1 MLGITE
7 IGTYLPE
14 RRLSNLSRA
23 EKFGYDEDFFINK
36 LGVEKISIKNDTE
49 DVATLCIKAFN
60 NLAGKMKVNSDEV
73 DAIILVTQN
82 PDRKIPHSS
91 AIIHGEL
98 GVKEE
103 CACFDISLGCSGF
116 VYGLSVIENFME
128 SNHLDKGL
136 LFTCDPYSKIID
148 PDDKNTAILFG
159 DAAAVTLIT
168 RSPKLSSGKFNFGT
182 VGKEFGNLVCENNG
196 NLFMNGRG
204 IFNFAARYIPRDL
217 KVLLEKNKL
226 PIDDIDR
233 FVFHQGSKYIID
245 TLTRIMRLPEEKVVN
260 DILLYGNT
268 VSSSIPIILE
278 KELPHTDNNVFYIC
292 GFGVGLSWSST
303 ILKRVQ
309 K

>member
-7 IGTYLPE
+7 IGTYIPE
-14 RRLSNLSRA
+14 NRLSNISRA
-23 EKFGYDEDFFINK
+23 ENFGYDEDFFINR
-36 LGVEKISIKNDTE
+36 LGVEKISTKDDAE
-49 DVATLCIKAFN
+49 DVAAMCIKAFD
-60 NLAGKMKVNSDEV
+60 NLTEKVDLKSDEV

-82 PDRKIPHSS
+82 PEMKIPHTS

-116 VYGLSVIENFME
+116 VYGLSVIENFLE
-128 SNHLDKGL
+128 SNNLNKGL

-148 PDDKNTAILFG
+148 PDDKHTAILFG

-182 VGKEFGNLVCENNG
+182 VGKEFGNLVCGNDEN
-196 NLFMNGRG
+196 LSMNGRG
-204 IFNFAARYIPRDL
+204 IFNFAARYIPKDFKL
-217 KVLLEKNKL
+217 LLEKNKIA
-226 PIDDIDR
+226 IDNIDI

-245 TLTRIMRLPEEKVVN
+245 TLTRIMRLPGEKVVN
-260 DILLYGNT
+260 DILFYGNT

-278 KELPHTDNNVFYIC
+278 KELSNTENNVFYIC

-303 ILKRVQ
+303 ILKRL

>member
-7 IGTYLPE
+7 IGTYIPAN
-14 RRLSNLSRA
+14 RLSNLSRA
-23 EKFGYDEDFFINK
+23 DKFGYDEDFFINK
-36 LGVEKISIKNDTE
+36 LGVEKISIKDETE
-49 DVATLCIKAFN
+49 DVAAMCLKAFD
-60 NLAGKMKVNSDEV
+60 NLTKKVNWNSDELDV
-73 DAIILVTQN
+73 IILVTQN
-82 PDRKIPHSS
+82 PDRKIPHTS

-98 GVKEE
+98 GVKED

-116 VYGLSVIENFME
+116 VYGLSVIELFME
-128 SNHLDKGL
+128 GNNLNKGL

-148 PDDKNTAILFG
+148 PDDKNTTILFG

-168 RSPKLSSGKFNFGT
+168 RSPKLSSGRFNFGT
-182 VGKEFGNLVCENNG
+182 IGKEFGNLVCGNDE

-204 IFNFAARYIPRDL
+204 IFNFAARYIPGDL
-217 KVLLEKNKL
+217 EVLLEKNKIA
-226 PIDDIDR
+226 IDEIDR

-245 TLTRIMRLPEEKVVN
+245 TLTRIMRLPGEKVIN
-260 DILLYGNT
+260 DILFYGNT

-278 KELPHTDNNVFYIC
+278 KELSNTENNIFYIC

-309 K
+309 